1 LAPRRAQGRSVRL
14 ILVIASALPGACVRV
29 DDEPIVIGRT
39 PPAVVDAPDLG
50 LRYVCDLDQWI
61 GLFRIGQRQVANRKS
76 GWKSEMGRD
85 PVAFSC
91 AFLLL

>member
-1 LAPRRAQGRSVRL
+1 L
-14 ILVIASALPGACVRV
+14 ALPGACAGV

-50 LRYVCDLDQWI
+50 LRYVCDLDEWI
-61 GLFRIGQRQVANRKS
+61 GVSRIGQRQVARRKS
-76 GWKSEMGRD
+76 GRKSEMGRD
-85 PVAFSC
+85 AVAFSR